1 MDRRTFLKAG
11 AGAGVLTA
19 LGSPSSPLRAEEKSK
34 TIQPASEAFE
44 YSEWTVKA
52 MQKAMATGSLTAVA
66 LTEAYSRRIEALD
79 QNGPQV
85 ASVLELNPDAADQ
98 AAALD
103 RERSEK
109 GPRGPLH
116 GIPILLKDNI
126 ETQDRMET
134 TAGSLALLGVS
145 VERDAEV
152 ARRLR
157 AAGAVILGKTN
168 LSEWANFRSER
179 SSSGWSAR
187 GGQTH
192 NPYALDRS
200 PCGSSSGSGA
210 AVAAN
215 FCALAV
221 GTETD
226 GSVICPSTV
235 NGVVGLKPS
244 LGLVSRSGIIPLAH
258 SQDTAGP
265 MTRTV
270 TDAAILLSAMVGPD
284 PEDPI
289 TQIDARHRPADYTA
303 FLKPDGLKGKRIGVW
318 RDRFGFHE
326 KVDRV
331 MEDSL
336 RALQEAGAELVD
348 PVTMETM
355 GEVGEAEWTV
365 LLYEFKADMEVYLRT
380 RRPGSPY
387 KTLQDLAAF
396 NEANREREMPYF
408 EQEIFLKAV
417 SKGPLTEKEYL
428 DALGKCRRLTREE
441 GLDRVVREHRLDAVV
456 APSGG
461 PAWKIDLV
469 NGDHFGGGSS
479 TAAAVSG
486 YGAIT
491 VPAGF
496 IFGLPVG
503 LSFMGPAFSEP
514 QLLSMAY
521 AFERETSVRKS
532 PTFRNSAL

>member
-1 MDRRTFLKAG
+1 MDRRTFIKTG
-11 AGAGVLTA
+11 VGAGVLTA
-19 LGSPSSPLRAEEKSK
+19 LGSSQRSVEAEEAPTAPS
-34 TIQPASEAFE
+34 QAREDFPFL
-44 YSEWTVKA
+44 EWTVPA
-52 MQKAMATGSLTAVA
+52 MQKAMEKGSLTASA
-66 LTEAYSRRIEALD
+66 LTAAYLQRIESLD
-79 QNGPQV
+79 HGGPGV
-85 ASVLELNPDAADQ
+85 ASVLQVNPDAMDW
-98 AAALD
+98 AAELD
-103 RERSEK
+103 RERAEK
-109 GPRGPLH
+109 GPRGSLH

-126 ETQDRMET
+126 ETRDRTET
-134 TAGSLALLGVS
+134 AAGSLALVGVP
-145 VERDAEV
+145 VERDSEV
-152 ARRLR
+152 ARRLK
-157 AAGAVILGKTN
+157 AAGAVLLGKTN

-187 GGQTH
+187 GGQTR

-210 AVAAN
+210 AVSAN
-215 FCALAV
+215 FSALAV

-226 GSVICPSTV
+226 GSVICPSTA

-265 MTRTV
+265 MGRTV

-284 PEDPI
+284 SADPI
-289 TQIDARHRPADYTA
+289 TQIDARNRPGDYTA
-303 FLKPDGLKGKRIGVW
+303 FLKRDGLKGKRIGVW

-331 MEDSL
+331 MEDGL
-336 RALQEAGAELVD
+336 RALKEAGAELVD
-348 PVTMETM
+348 PVEMEVM
-355 GEVGEAEWTV
+355 AEVGEAEWTV
-365 LLYEFKADMEVYLRT
+365 LLYEFKADIETYLHN

-387 KTLQDLAAF
+387 KTLADLAAF
-396 NEANREREMPYF
+396 NEANREREMPFF
-408 EQEIFLKAV
+408 EQEIFLKAMK
-417 SKGPLTEKEYL
+417 KGPLTEKAYL
-428 DALGKCRRLTREE
+428 EALAKCRRLTRDE
-441 GLDRVVREHRLDAVV
+441 GLDRVVKEHRLDAVV

-469 NGDHFGGGSS
+469 NGDHYGGGSS
-479 TAAAVSG
+479 AAAAVSG

-503 LSFMGPAFSEP
+503 LSFIGPAFSEP
-514 QLLSMAY
+514 RLLSMAY
-521 AFERETSVRKS
+521 AFEQETSVRKP
-532 PTFRNSAL
+532 PTFRKSAL